1 MYKCGQK
8 DKMYAFQSK
17 QKCICVDSALD
28 FLSPVGAKVTDQGPM
43 GAARVL

>member
-1 MYKCGQK
+1 
-8 DKMYAFQSK
+8 MYAFQSK